1 MKKAKVGR
9 GRFPAAVLVVCGLAL
24 SGFAQGSAG
33 AAGAVDRTLT
43 TNWIP
48 EGTAAPV
55 FHALNQGW
63 FKEAGINLKI
73 IRGYGSN
80 KTAGEVAAGKT
91 EFGYGDMAAVVLT
104 RAKGGTTRV
113 IGVFMDSSP
122 VGVGALS
129 PIRLSHPKDLEGK
142 TIGLSAFTITRQLL
156 PIMMARSGAD
166 YATMR
171 VITVQPGV
179 GHTQFLADKFQLS
192 DMWEASSKEISMTKA
207 KARGKTVNFMPFR
220 KFGLDIYSMTFWANE
235 ERLEKDAK
243 VVRSFLKAAYRG
255 FWATRKDRE
264 AAYKSL
270 MKAHPILD
278 KQVTRLQ
285 IDTLVDSMIEWD
297 RWEKEGAGNIQAAKI
312 KLTLDT
318 IREGFKVKAALKA
331 QDLYTND
338 FLPGKM

>member
-1 MKKAKVGR
+1 M
-9 GRFPAAVLVVCGLAL
+9 
-24 SGFAQGSAG
+24 
-33 AAGAVDRTLT
+33 
-43 TNWIP
+43 I
-48 EGTAAPV
+48 
-55 FHALNQGW
+55 
-63 FKEAGINLKI
+63 
-73 IRGYGSN
+73 
-80 KTAGEVAAGKT
+80 
-91 EFGYGDMAAVVLT
+91 
-104 RAKGGTTRV
+104 
-113 IGVFMDSSP
+113 
-122 VGVGALS
+122 
-129 PIRLSHPKDLEGK
+129 
-142 TIGLSAFTITRQLL
+142 
-156 PIMMARSGAD
+156 
-166 YATMR
+166 
-171 VITVQPGV
+171 
-179 GHTQFLADKFQLS
+179 
-192 DMWEASSKEISMTKA
+192 
-207 KARGKTVNFMPFR
+207 GKTVNFMPFR

-235 ERLEKDAK
+235 SRLEKDAK

-297 RWEKEGAGNIQAAKI
+297 RWEKEGAGNIQAAKM